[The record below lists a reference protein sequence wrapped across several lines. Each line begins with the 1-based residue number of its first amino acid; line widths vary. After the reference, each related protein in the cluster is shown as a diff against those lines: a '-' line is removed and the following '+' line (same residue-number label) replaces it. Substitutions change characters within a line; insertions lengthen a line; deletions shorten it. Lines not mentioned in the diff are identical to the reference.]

1 MKYQRT
7 TPRVRPRPNSLVVW
21 QGGSDSGEGPWT
33 EGEDRDLVAGG
44 FERSGEEDDLWSKDG
59 VWFGRNAALQNLR
72 AHAAPGHRQS
82 QRRLPLGGGPS

>member
-7 TPRVRPRPNSLVVW
+7 SRVRPRPNSLLVG
-21 QGGSDSGEGPWT
+21 QEGSDSGEEQWT
-33 EGEDRDLVAGG
+33 ESENQALVAEG
-44 FERSGEEDDLWSKDG
+44 FHSSGEEDDLWSKDG

-82 QRRLPLGGGPS
+82 QRRLPPGGGPS